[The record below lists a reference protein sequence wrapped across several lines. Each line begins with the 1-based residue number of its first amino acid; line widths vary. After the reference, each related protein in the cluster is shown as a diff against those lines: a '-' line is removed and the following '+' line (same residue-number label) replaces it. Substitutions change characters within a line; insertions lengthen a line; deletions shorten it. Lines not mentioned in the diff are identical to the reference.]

1 MVQLASLFF
10 ILFCTASPKPLLL
23 NNNNSMDME
32 ASPNISPMVPFKSTT
47 LPTKTSSFSTKL
59 NPLQIKPELPIFM
72 IAGMGPALP
81 LMDIEVNPT
90 LVVSLVTI
98 VLLLGLLLLLLLFLP
113 KELAGC
119 VNQCGLPIQCNAN
132 FSKRAYYEE
141 I

>member
-1 MVQLASLFF
+1 MVKKLANLLFL
-10 ILFCTASPKPLLL
+10 LFSTVSPKPLFL
-23 NNNNSMDME
+23 NN
-32 ASPNISPMVPFKSTT
+32 
-47 LPTKTSSFSTKL
+47 SSSKDIEPKL
-59 NPLQIKPELPIFM
+59 NPLPIKPELPIFM

-90 LVVSLVTI
+90 LVISLVTI
-98 VLLLGLLLLLLLFLP
+98 VLLLGLLLLFLP

-132 FSKRAYYEE
+132 FSKQAYYEE

>member
-1 MVQLASLFF
+1 MVKKLANLLFL
-10 ILFCTASPKPLLL
+10 LFSIASPKPLFL
-23 NNNNSMDME
+23 NN
-32 ASPNISPMVPFKSTT
+32 
-47 LPTKTSSFSTKL
+47 SSSKDIEPKL
-59 NPLQIKPELPIFM
+59 NPLPIKPELPIFM

-90 LVVSLVTI
+90 LVISLVTI
-98 VLLLGLLLLLLLFLP
+98 VLLIGLLLLLLLFLP
-113 KELAGC
+113 KDLAGC